1 MNKLLVLFFIFTSSF
16 NAKTCKNY
24 NDFMES
30 IRAKLPEKSDWEL
43 LANVNN
49 MPRNMTSFFHRL
61 NLRARPYDIRGSPS
75 LEKEVL
81 DHIELLKSLTD
92 KVDESV

>member
-1 MNKLLVLFFIFTSSF
+1 MNKLLVLFFILTSSF

-43 LANVNN
+43 FAN
-49 MPRNMTSFFHRL
+49 MKTNMTTYFHKL
-61 NLRARPYDIRGSPS
+61 NLKARSFDIKGSPS
-75 LEKEVL
+75 LEK
-81 DHIELLKSLTD
+81 
-92 KVDESV
+92 